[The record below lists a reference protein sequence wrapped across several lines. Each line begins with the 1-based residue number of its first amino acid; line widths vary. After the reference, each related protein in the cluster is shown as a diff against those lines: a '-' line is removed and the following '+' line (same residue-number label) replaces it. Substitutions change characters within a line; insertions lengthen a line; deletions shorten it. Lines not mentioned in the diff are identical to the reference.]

1 MILVTG
7 ATGCIGRAVVERLTS
22 AGHTVK
28 CLWHWDREHPAPRK
42 VTIVGGDTRNLASL
56 VEAMEKIDTVVHL
69 ASIRRETRA
78 DSFEEVNIGGM
89 RNVVEAMKQTQIN
102 RLITV
107 SCLGAETRSPYPF
120 LRAIG
125 KAEEIARA
133 SGLNFTVLKSAV
145 VYGPGDWLTS
155 WIAGVA
161 SSLPFVLP
169 LPHGGATRLQPI
181 WVGDLAACVERCLST
196 RATYRQVVPIGG
208 PQALTLADIADAVLS
223 ARGVRRRLVR
233 VPTGLTRQAARFLSR
248 FQSALDEREIEALGH
263 NRTTETGGVHRV
275 FGFAPARMQTK
286 LDFLR
291 PDYAPPPP
299 PVRFPAW
306 WQAGGMRPA
315 GATSA
320 RIKPAR

>member
-7 ATGCIGRAVVERLTS
+7 ATGCIGRAVVERLAAS
-22 AGHTVK
+22 GHAVK
-28 CLWHWDREHPAPRK
+28 CLWHWNHEHLAPRK
-42 VTIVGGDTRNLASL
+42 VAIFGGDTRNLASL
-56 VEAMEKIDTVVHL
+56 VEAMEDVDTVIHL
-69 ASIRRETRA
+69 ASIRRESRA
-78 DSFEEVNIGGM
+78 DSFEAVNIGGM
-89 RNVVEAMKQTQIN
+89 RHVVEAMKQTQAT
-102 RLITV
+102 RLITM

-120 LRAIG
+120 LRSIG

-155 WIAGVA
+155 WITGVA

-196 RATYRQVVPIGG
+196 RATWRQVVPIGG
-208 PQALTLADIADAVLS
+208 PQALTLADIAESALT
-223 ARGVRRRLVR
+223 ARGLRRRLVR
-233 VPTGLTRQAARFLSR
+233 VPTGLTRQAARFLAR
-248 FQSALDEREIEALGH
+248 YRGALNEQEMESLSHD
-263 NRTTETGGVHRV
+263 RTTETGGVHRV
-275 FGFAPARMQTK
+275 FGFAPARMQAR

-306 WQAGGMRPA
+306 WQAGNLAR
-315 GATSA
+315 ATRA
-320 RIKPAR
+320 RAQ